1 MKVGVAASW
10 ALAGVTTAV
19 LAALGA
25 SSARA
30 QVVDDPLH
38 MCYNSPGGC
47 TSFNG
52 VTIST
57 TASTGLSGWGV
68 SSAPA
73 SESGTLYIS
82 LLVPNN
88 EAEVSLPT
96 LAGTLNGSAL
106 TIGSWV
112 NEGTFSSGD
121 LTTLLGSPFAGNS
134 PPNPFSAYSGA
145 TTALDSSFS
154 DYTVYLAKVN
164 GTFTTGSHSGQTNML
179 DNSFNLT
186 GGDYDQGVNE
196 LTGVGPGSILTA
208 FLEQMTTNKKGVTTT
223 SVITTAQSSALVL
236 DAPGVPVLLTSVPE
250 PSTWAM
256 MLIGFAGLG
265 FAGYRKAHSARTALP
280 AA

>member
-1 MKVGVAASW
+1 MKIGVASW
-10 ALAGVTTAV
+10 ALAGVTTAL

-30 QVVDDPLH
+30 QEVVDDPLH
-38 MCYNSPGGC
+38 LCYGSPGNC

-73 SESGTLYIS
+73 SKSGTLFIS

-96 LAGTLNGSAL
+96 LTGALNGNAL
-106 TIGSWV
+106 TIGGWT

-121 LTTLLGSPFAGNS
+121 LTTLLGSPFSGNS

-154 DYTVYLAKVN
+154 DYTVYLAKVTD
-164 GTFTTGSHSGQTNML
+164 TFTTGSHSGQTNML
-179 DNSFNLT
+179 DNSFSLT
-186 GGDYDQGVNE
+186 GGDYDLGANE
-196 LTGVGPGSILTA
+196 FTGVGPGSILTA
-208 FLEQMTTNKKGVTTT
+208 FLEQTTTKKGVPTT
-223 SVITTAQSSALVL
+223 SVITTAQSSALIL
-236 DAPGVPVLLTSVPE
+236 DAPGVAVHMSSVPE

-256 MLIGFAGLG
+256 LLLGFAGLG
-265 FAGYRKAHSARTALP
+265 FAGYRKAHSPRTALP
-280 AA
+280 IA